1 MDDIIS
7 SCEATVS
14 LPATVYVFWLSSQG
28 SRGFSFRP
36 HGESVCLGNVKFSSF
51 SGDGVSLFDR
61 TIVASFPYLKLI
73 SKAALCQPAALPP
86 SLPPFLLPPVL
97 SPFCLPHPAPPVC
110 AFLNFNHLIFNTFHS
125 GSSQGYPGFQKRS
138 LRLLRLNLNKDS
150 LISESSTVFITWL
163 RDTRLT
169 LALDADFKSPPLPH
183 EKNKSSKK
191 QEERK

>member
-7 SCEATVS
+7 SSEATVS
-14 LPATVYVFWLSSQG
+14 LPATFNVFWLSSQG

-86 SLPPFLLPPVL
+86 SLPSPPRSVSVL
-97 SPFCLPHPAPPVC
+97 SP
-110 AFLNFNHLIFNTFHS
+110 
-125 GSSQGYPGFQKRS
+125 SSSSPS
-138 LRLLRLNLNKDS
+138 VRLLKL
-150 LISESSTVFITWL
+150 
-163 RDTRLT
+163 
-169 LALDADFKSPPLPH
+169 
-183 EKNKSSKK
+183 
-191 QEERK
+191 